1 MPVVRTDG
9 RSVGVRSRDYQIFS
23 DGYMTSFSYPWCS
36 AGALRA
42 RELRYKLLDK
52 DKCDIQQLFTEEEV
66 ASGGEYTEVWL
77 CTDIEVNNCFSIY

>member
-1 MPVVRTDG
+1 MDG
-9 RSVGVRSRDYQIFS
+9 RRSVGVRSRDYQISRMGRLPHFL
-23 DGYMTSFSYPWCS
+23 TH
-36 AGALRA
+36 GAPLRA